1 MASSP
6 LLKPTI
12 VSPMNAATDTTREPP
27 RTLRDS
33 LAYLGP
39 GIILASSIVG
49 SGELIAATTVGAEAG
64 FLLLWLILIGCAIK
78 VAAQIEIGRTTLTWG
93 RTPLVAFD
101 AVPGP
106 RFAGR
111 GWIYWGWVVMTML
124 IVVQQGGIL
133 MGVAQTLAAGV
144 PLTQAGSEWNRV
156 HDGAAA
162 ARIAEATARRGG
174 DAAKADEIHAA
185 LVSLEAE
192 ATTLNRPAD
201 ETIWAIITAV
211 VTSALLAIGRYGV
224 IERVSIV
231 LVGTFVAVTLLA
243 LVLLQFDPAWAISS
257 AEFASGIVPSIPPAV
272 GGRSPLMTALA
283 TFGII
288 GVGAAELMFYPYW
301 CLEKGY
307 GRAVGPRDDS
317 DRWADRAKGWI
328 RVLQLD
334 AWASM
339 VVYTLVTVAFYLLG
353 AATLGRLGL
362 RPAGGEMVRAL
373 GAMYGPVFGPWAA
386 DVFLVGAFA
395 VLYSTLFAAADG
407 NSRIIGDGLVLAGL
421 IPGDERSRRGWTKRI
436 ACGWPLVA
444 LGFALLIREPVGMVL
459 ASGVAQAIMLAALG
473 VAVLYF
479 RYGAVDR
486 RLAPSRAWDALLWV
500 SSAGFVIVGLWTVWQ
515 KAAQLLAAAS

>member
-1 MASSP
+1 MH
-6 LLKPTI
+6 
-12 VSPMNAATDTTREPP
+12 DTPRDPP

-64 FLLLWLILIGCAIK
+64 FLLLWLIMIGCAIK

-106 RFAGR
+106 RVAGR
-111 GWIYWGWVVMTML
+111 GWIYWGWVVMTLL

-144 PLTQAGSEWNRV
+144 PLSAAGQKWNRV
-156 HDGAAA
+156 HDGVAA

-174 DAAKADEIHAA
+174 DAARADEIHAQ
-185 LVSLEAE
+185 LVALEAE
-192 ATTLNRPAD
+192 GTTLTTPAD
-201 ETIWAIITAV
+201 ETIWAIITAI
-211 VTSALLAIGRYGV
+211 VTSALLFVGRYGV
-224 IERVSIV
+224 IERVSIA
-231 LVGTFVAVTLLA
+231 LVGTFVAVTLAA
-243 LVLLQFDPAWAISS
+243 LVLLQFDPAWAISG
-257 AEFASGIVPSIPPAV
+257 AEFASGMVPSIPPAG

-307 GRAVGPRDDS
+307 GRAVGPREDS
-317 DRWADRAKGWI
+317 EGWAARAKGWI
-328 RVLQLD
+328 RVLTLD

-339 VVYTLVTVAFYLLG
+339 VVYTIVTVAFYLLG

-362 RPAGGEMVRAL
+362 RPAGGEMVRSL
-373 GAMYGPVFGPWAA
+373 GAMYGPVFGTWATS
-386 DVFLVGAFA
+386 VFLVGAFA

-421 IPGDERSRRGWTKRI
+421 IPGDDSSRRIWTKRV
-436 ACGWPLVA
+436 ACCWPLVA
-444 LGFALLIREPVGMVL
+444 LVLALLIREPVGMVL

-473 VAVLYF
+473 IAVLYF
-479 RYGAVDR
+479 RYAAVDR
-486 RLAPSRAWDALLWV
+486 RLTPSRAWDALLWL
-500 SSAGFVIVGLWTVWQ
+500 SSAGLIVVGLWTVWQ
-515 KAAQLLAAAS
+515 KAMQLLAAAT